1 MLGTLEEVEA
11 QGDLVRALGSLQ
23 QHGTLLLRP
32 LIFYQTG
39 LIFGQHILLC
49 LILE

>member
-11 QGDLVRALGSLQ
+11 QGDLVRVLGSLQ
-23 QHGTLLLRP
+23 QHGTQLLRQ

-39 LIFGQHILLC
+39 LIFGQHILFLV
-49 LILE
+49 I